1 MGSNDERDPF
11 AELHHSDPYPP
22 DSLPAASLAR
32 IRARVNEETYMRGQA
47 NAPNRRT
54 RPAMLVGGVA
64 ALMTVLAV
72 AVLAWPRGAGPGGG
86 ASPIATPPAVAVVPS
101 AQPTAAEP
109 TGGIVPPPGAASC
122 VEQYTVATLR
132 NRTIAFD
139 GTVTSVR
146 GNDVEFTVNKAF
158 RGVSTSDVTLTAEG
172 MTGTT
177 ITSVGGPTLRVGDRY
192 LVAGEDHFAWACGF
206 TQSYDPAV
214 ADQWASTFAQ

>member
-1 MGSNDERDPF
+1 
-11 AELHHSDPYPP
+11 
-22 DSLPAASLAR
+22 
-32 IRARVNEETYMRGQA
+32 MRGQA

-54 RPAMLVGGVA
+54 RPAVLVGGLA

-72 AVLAWPRGAGPGGG
+72 AVLAWPRGAAPGSG
-86 ASPIATPPAVAVVPS
+86 ASPIATPPGVAIVESPG
-101 AQPTAAEP
+101 PTVAEP
-109 TGGIVPPPGAASC
+109 TGSVAPPPGAASC
-122 VEQYTVATLR
+122 VEKYSLATLG

-146 GNDVEFTVNKAF
+146 GSDVEFTVNKAF

-177 ITSVGGPTLRVGDRY
+177 ITSGGGPTLRVGDRY